1 MMRIPQH
8 SGTAHAG
15 KNTGLE
21 GQTRA
26 QYSYWILDS
35 GYPLPIMLMLM
46 RIPQHSGT
54 VHAGKNTGLEGQT
67 RAHLPTGD
75 QDPAAEPFLVYDDSD
90 DHTAIV

>member
-1 MMRIPQH
+1 
-8 SGTAHAG
+8 
-15 KNTGLE
+15 
-21 GQTRA
+21 
-26 QYSYWILDS
+26 
-35 GYPLPIMLMLM
+35 M